1 MAYTSNAQTGTTI
14 QKEIKELDFST
25 VTGGASEN
33 ITFPAQSMIAP
44 VFNQEA
50 ITTANAHSEVGQ
62 QIGFNRTIDF
72 TVIGTGAVADWTA
85 LNELKSEANLCAY
98 VKITFIGGQTD
109 VWDSGST
116 GSAIVYPNVSFSND
130 SDGTLIATVHCERII
145 SNITKSV
152 S

>member
-1 MAYTSNAQTGTTI
+1 MAYTANEQSGTTI

-25 VTGGASEN
+25 VTGGATEN
-33 ITFPAQSMIAP
+33 ITFPANSMIAP
-44 VFNQEA
+44 VFLQEA

-62 QIGFNRTIDF
+62 QIGFKQTINF
-72 TVIGTGAVADWTA
+72 TIIGLGTVADWTA
-85 LNELKSEANLCAY
+85 VNELKDQANICAY

-109 VWDSGST
+109 IWDSGTT
-116 GSAIVYPNVSFSND
+116 GSAVLYLNVGFTND
-130 SDGTLIATVHCERII
+130 SDGTLIATVHGERII